1 MTVLAHLSDLHLD
14 GSPERAGRARRV
26 VSYLCDLAGP
36 LDAVVI
42 TGDLADSG
50 TAAEYTQVSDVLRP
64 LHDRFPV
71 LMCPG
76 NHDVTPVFA
85 EYLVPPQSAAVYGG
99 VQILLADSSVPGA
112 DDGLLSPSALQWLDA
127 RLDAAPETP
136 ALVGFHHPPA
146 ALSIPFVDAIGLRN
160 PAALATVL
168 SRHPQVA
175 GVLAGHAHA
184 AVSTTFAG
192 VPLLVAPG
200 VVSAAVLPWERA
212 NAWSYQQDC
221 VSLMFHVLTAGVI
234 TTHVRT
240 VLIR

>member
-1 MTVLAHLSDLHLD
+1 MTVLAHFSDLHLD
-14 GSPERAGRARRV
+14 GSPERADRAGRV
-26 VSYLCDLAGP
+26 VSYLCALPGA

-42 TGDLADSG
+42 TGDLAENG
-50 TAAEYTQVSDVLRP
+50 TAEEYAQLREVLKP

-85 EYLVPPQSAAVYGG
+85 EHLAAPQSAAAHGG
-99 VQILLADSSVPGA
+99 VQILLVDSSIPGE
-112 DDGLLSPSALQWLDA
+112 DDGLLSTSTLDWLDA
-127 RLDAAPETP
+127 RLAAAPGTP
-136 ALVGFHHPPA
+136 AVVGFHHPPA
-146 ALSIPFVDAIGLRN
+146 ALGIPFIDVIGLRN

-168 SRHPQVA
+168 SRHPQVVA
-175 GVLAGHAHA
+175 VLAGHAHA

-200 VVSAAVLPWERA
+200 VVSTAALPWECA
-212 NAWSYQQDC
+212 STWSYQDDW
-221 VSLMFHVLTAGVI
+221 VSLMFHTHTPGGF

-240 VLIR
+240 ISAR